1 MMDDQNR
8 IDWRTLG
15 FGASILDT
23 SEDKRTLSLVEVS
36 TLDEAGELSYSFK
49 AGRGEGR
56 IGRDAIEMVRT
67 ERFTCLLR
75 FQEEEY
81 RICKCRDTLIRLT
94 YKENRHID
102 FLLPNDVGARFVR
115 KAQVFDLRNRPFE
128 LDISGNHTP
137 VFFLR
142 GVLSL
147 ITLGIIRPP
156 RRRSIIPP
164 LFEADAEMERALVLG
179 TVAIQMIYCPFDY
192 EDWS

>member
-75 FQEEEY
+75 FQGEEY
-81 RICKCRDTLIRLT
+81 RIRKCSDTLIRLT

-128 LDISGNHTP
+128 LDISRNHTP

-164 LFEADAEMERALVLG
+164 LCEADAEMEKALVLG

>member
-75 FQEEEY
+75 FQGEEY
-81 RICKCRDTLIRLT
+81 RIRKCSDTLIRLT

-137 VFFLR
+137 VFFCA
-142 GVLSL
+142 GFC
-147 ITLGIIRPP
+147 
-156 RRRSIIPP
+156 RS
-164 LFEADAEMERALVLG
+164 
-179 TVAIQMIYCPFDY
+179 
-192 EDWS
+192 

>member
-75 FQEEEY
+75 FQGEEY
-81 RICKCRDTLIRLT
+81 RIRKCSDTLIRLT

-137 VFFLR
+137 VFFLC

-164 LFEADAEMERALVLG
+164 LCEADAEMEKALVLG

>member
-1 MMDDQNR
+1 M
-8 IDWRTLG
+8 
-15 FGASILDT
+15 DT

-36 TLDEAGELSYSFK
+36 TLDEAGELSYYFK

-75 FQEEEY
+75 FQGEEY
-81 RICKCRDTLIRLT
+81 CIRKCSDTLIRLT

-102 FLLPNDVGARFVR
+102 FLLPNDVGVRFVR

-128 LDISGNHTP
+128 LDISGKHTP

-142 GVLSL
+142 GVLSV

-156 RRRSIIPP
+156 RRKSIIPP
-164 LFEADAEMERALVLG
+164 LFEADAEMEKALVLG